1 MPRRKQTDTDGPVVE
16 TDLDV
21 ATDDAPA
28 GFYEP

>member
-1 MPRRKQTDTDGPVVE
+1 MASPKQTDADGPVVE

-28 GFYEP
+28 GFYEA